1 MVWAEWEQ
9 LKADA
14 AERGSTPMRFNKQ
27 RTDSDGGTPSGSEDL
42 KSSKRAWVKAG
53 EGTTHLVEA
62 ADTALRKLE
71 EGQSEVNAPA
81 GSQGAAAQRELYES
95 WSRYVKGVQARCNS
109 LGNLLQ
115 SSGHDLSKTDESLKS
130 ELDAFR
136 SSYKDTE
143 ALSGRLR
150 EK

>member
-14 AERGSTPMRFNKQ
+14 AERGSTPMRFDKQ
-27 RTDSDGGTPSGSEDL
+27 SADSDGGTPSGSEDL

-53 EGTTHLVEA
+53 ESTTHLVEA
-62 ADTALRKLE
+62 ADTALRRLD
-71 EGQSEVNAPA
+71 EGQSEVNATA

-95 WSRYVKGVQARCNS
+95 WHRYVKSVQARCKS
-109 LGNLLQ
+109 LGDLLQ
-115 SSGHDLSKTDESLKS
+115 LSGHDLSKTDESLKS

-136 SSYKDTE
+136 RSYEDTE

>member
-14 AERGSTPMRFNKQ
+14 AERGSTPMRLNTQ
-27 RTDSDGGTPSGSEDL
+27 SATSGRGTPSGSEDL

-62 ADTALRKLE
+62 ADTALRRLE
-71 EGQSEVNAPA
+71 EGQSGVNATA

-95 WSRYVKGVQARCNS
+95 WSRYVKDVQSRCKS
-109 LGNLLQ
+109 LGSLLQ
-115 SSGHDLSKTDESLKS
+115 SSGHDLSKTDESLKC

-136 SSYKDTE
+136 SSYENTE
-143 ALSGRLR
+143 ALSGRLQ